1 MSDELQLL
9 REFRADVPEMEAD
22 AVRGAYE
29 RATRSNG
36 TFVRRLLHKPVTQ
49 PRYAA
54 AFIAVTAAA
63 AAAIALPIAL
73 GNSGG
78 SHHSSLRLSAPPRPP
93 AAGKLFPTASVAV
106 ANTDEAD
113 AQLPFKAV
121 LPSDATPTE
130 MQVSSPD
137 QTAASSAWLVAHFDT
152 DATGSYQLSEYSTD
166 ATVGTLQQWAE
177 TSDGNCSDCTTQHVV
192 TEDGVHVLVL
202 ASPVI
207 GLRVYWVRGDGT
219 SPVLTEIDWSTDMP
233 ANNVVPSPNAAL
245 AIAGDIISQGG

>member
-9 REFRADVPEMEAD
+9 REFRADVPEMEAA

-36 TFVRRLLHKPVTQ
+36 TFVRRWLRQPVTQ

-54 AFIAVTAAA
+54 AFVAVAAAA

-78 SHHSSLRLSAPPRPP
+78 SHHSSLRLSAPPRSPV
-93 AAGKLFPTASVAV
+93 AGKLFPTASVAV
-106 ANTDEAD
+106 ANADEAN

-130 MQVSSPD
+130 MQVSSSD
-137 QTAASSAWLVAHFDT
+137 QTATSSAWLAAHFDT
-152 DATGSYQLSEYSTD
+152 AADGSYQLTEYASH
-166 ATVGTLQQWAE
+166 ATVGTLQQWAVE
-177 TSDGNCSDCTTQHVV
+177 NCADCTSQQVV
-192 TEDGVHVLVL
+192 IEDGVHVLVL

-207 GLRVYWVRGDGT
+207 GLRLYWVRGDGT
-219 SPVLTEIDWSTDMP
+219 SPVVTEIDWSTDMP
-233 ANNVVPSPNAAL
+233 AQNVVPSPKGAL
-245 AIAGDIISQGG
+245 TIAGDIISQGG